1 MDYEINR
8 LSPTEWTDAE
18 WDWLME
24 FEGSLRDADRREL
37 NAACGDVWTAI
48 DTSILHSE
56 ICYRVTGDKG
66 QPIVL
71 YGRSIVEN
79 TPGRLIWCVA
89 TEMMKPYEREFARV
103 SRRILRDW
111 ADEFGILWNAVG
123 EFNEPAIRWLKW
135 CGAEF
140 GNPLEMGGE
149 TFIRFYIRRK

>member
-1 MDYEINR
+1 MDYEIKT
-8 LSPTEWTDAE
+8 LHPTAWTDAE
-18 WDWLME
+18 WDWLIE
-24 FEGSLRDADRREL
+24 FEGALRDADRREL
-37 NAACGDVWTAI
+37 AAACGDAWTGI

-56 ICYRVTGDKG
+56 VCYRVTGGKG

-79 TPGRLIWCVA
+79 APGRLIWCVA

-140 GNPLEMGGE
+140 GKPLEMGGE
-149 TFIRFYIRRK
+149 LFIRFYIRRK